1 MLQCLYIIIMVLVN
15 SDIPDHNN
23 TIIMIIDDIVGDVTG
38 GSMSLG

>member
-1 MLQCLYIIIMVLVN
+1 MVLVD